1 MNTKTDPSSFSLLH
15 TKRYGLFWLSSLLSN
30 IGTWMQQV
38 AQPWVILSISH
49 SSFLV
54 GLDSFMLNA
63 PGWIFTLWGGVIA
76 DRMDRKKIIL
86 TCQSI
91 QLVCILILLA
101 LLVSGNLQVWMIIL
115 ISFFVGTTD
124 SLSMPSFQSIIP
136 SIVSQ
141 KDIPRAIALNS
152 TQFNL
157 SRMLGPAI
165 AGILMA
171 RLGAVA
177 CFGANAFSYIPFFI
191 SLAWIYPKG
200 NLQTQPEPVPNE
212 LVPLTNVQEF
222 KKLLSKPDVRFPLMT
237 IFVTSLFCSPLITF
251 CPVLIKDIFHAEVG
265 EFGGALAAFGLG
277 GLLGAGILLLP
288 LPLKYGSGRMAAAVA
303 ILLGSIMIAIALNRS
318 LLMLSFLMVFA
329 GVTLTFSNI
338 SASSFLQKKANN
350 HTRGKVVSLFQLALQ
365 AGVSGGGLLTGFAAS
380 QLGIS
385 TVLFLNGVV
394 AIVLQILILLTGG
407 RTPKKTLPR

>member
-1 MNTKTDPSSFSLLH
+1 
-15 TKRYGLFWLSSLLSN
+15 
-30 IGTWMQQV
+30 MQQV

-54 GLDSFMLNA
+54 GLDSFVLNA

-86 TCQSI
+86 TCQSL
-91 QLVCILILLA
+91 QFVCILILLA
-101 LLVSGNLQVWMIIL
+101 LLVSGNLHVWMIIL

-177 CFGANAFSYIPFFI
+177 CFGANAFSYIPFFV

-200 NLQTQPEPVPNE
+200 NLQTQREPIRNE
-212 LVPLTNVQEF
+212 LVPLTNAQEF
-222 KKLLSKPDVRFPLMT
+222 KKLLANRDVRFPLMT
-237 IFVTSLFCSPLITF
+237 IFVTSLFCGPLITF

-265 EFGGALAAFGLG
+265 EFGGVLAAFGFG
-277 GLLGAGILLLP
+277 GLIGAGLLLLP
-288 LPLKYGSGRMAAAVA
+288 LPDRYGTGRVAAVVA
-303 ILLGSIMIAIALNRS
+303 VLLGLIMIAIALNRS
-318 LLMLSFLMVFA
+318 LPALSFLMVFA
-329 GVTLTFSNI
+329 GVALTFSNI

-365 AGVSGGGLLTGFAAS
+365 AGISGGGLLTGFLAS
-380 QLGIS
+380 LLGIS
-385 TVLFLNGVV
+385 TALLLNGSI
-394 AIVLQILILLTGG
+394 ALILQFLILLIGG
-407 RTPKKTLPR
+407 STPKKTNSA